1 MHDRNLL
8 ALTAFNFV
16 PRNSVFIT
24 VSDLPRANHAN
35 VNAHRVVGFEPKDE
49 FERYWRRA
57 A

>member
-35 VNAHRVVGFEPKDE
+35 VNARRVVGFEPKDE

>member
-1 MHDRNLL
+1 MQERNLL
-8 ALTAFNFV
+8 APTAFNFM
-16 PRNSVFIT
+16 PRNSAFFI

-35 VNAHRVVGFEPKDE
+35 VSARLVLGFKPKDE